1 VERCYEDS
9 ICSATRRRIGSV
21 VPLPAFYLRTDGHN
35 GNYRNVEHR
44 GFFRISDD
52 RAAEIARGIVALDAE
67 IIALQEINPDV
78 AVQRIVATANS
89 LGGQYADPIILD
101 QPASQNL
108 AIIFKTGVTVENPRF
123 IDGSN
128 LGIDSLRRALVVD
141 CEVGEFDFTMI
152 TVHLKSGRSNSNRR
166 TRTQQCVVIAD
177 FIADIAAAG
186 DDDVILLG
194 DYNMI
199 PGQDAANFAALN
211 PNQFLRFVSTT
222 DTYRQFTNVNG
233 NFLDGYAVTRL
244 RMTEYIRGSARVFPL
259 HRFYRRTL

>member
-1 VERCYEDS
+1 MKTRFVVRLVGVLVLSFLCQLSTYAQTDTT
-9 ICSATRRRIGSV
+9 ATI
-21 VPLPAFYLRTDGHN
+21 ATWN
-35 GNYRNVEHR
+35 IE

-67 IIALQEINPDV
+67 IIALQEINPDI

-101 QPASQNL
+101 QPANQNL

-128 LGIDSLRRALVVD
+128 LDIDSLRRAIVVD

-152 TVHLKSGRSNSNRR
+152 TVHLKSGRSNANRR

-177 FIADIAAAG
+177 FIADVVATG

-199 PGQDAANFAALN
+199 PGHYLNGICLHPEPLDAVAAL
-211 PNQFLRFVSTT
+211 PYS
-222 DTYRQFTNVNG
+222 G
-233 NFLDGYAVTRL
+233 
-244 RMTEYIRGSARVFPL
+244 
-259 HRFYRRTL
+259 